1 MTTNKDEY
9 GKAHRQLMTLT
20 EHPKEALEI
29 VFAGDHHANDAIV
42 LLHGA
47 VMNYKIMSV
56 FEKYLHHTQLIY
68 INCPGR
74 GQSTEIDRQTH
85 DLSDYATRIN
95 EALVRIVRDQQIH
108 QLAIIGYSMGGL
120 LATKLARYNTLPIS
134 HLIYLNSAAKMDY
147 KEIRLT
153 KLLTE
158 MTKEMTPNPKD
169 GIIKSIPEYV
179 LDKGIS
185 DKYKQEDTKQFTKY
199 FAPLDAMITDLQYTL
214 KTNYIEDIAL
224 INHMPDILFLLGE
237 EDVIFPNKDS
247 KETIEMFKAHGAKVK
262 SVTYP
267 GVGHLDFLRVLDREE
282 GGQLGSIEYNINH
295 WLWG

>member
-9 GKAHRQLMTLT
+9 GKAHRQLMTLR
-20 EHPKEALEI
+20 EHPEEALEI
-29 VFAGDHHANDAIV
+29 VFAGDHRANDAIV

-74 GQSTEIDRQTH
+74 GQSTEVDRQTH

-199 FAPLDAMITDLQYTL
+199 FAPLEAMITDLQYTL

-224 INHMPDILFLLGE
+224 IDHMPDILFLLGE

-267 GVGHLDFLRVLDREE
+267 DVGHLDFLRVLDREE
-282 GGQLGSIEYNINH
+282 GGQLGSIEYNINY